1 MKKLFSKFENKT
13 EQTPKEATSFVG
25 KIFNVGRFSVTVEDI
40 IAEGGFALV
49 FLVKGT
55 NNVRYALKR
64 MFVNNEPDLS
74 VCKREIH
81 IASSLRGHKN
91 IIGLVDSSI
100 THVGGGVYEVLM
112 LMHYYRG
119 RVLQLMNEKLQM
131 GFAEHEVLRI
141 FCDVCEAVSRLHHCK
156 TPIVHRDLKVE
167 NILISDSGHYVLC
180 DFGSAT
186 AKFLNPQSQ
195 GVNVVEEEI
204 SKYTTLS
211 YRAPEM
217 VDLYCGKPITTKA
230 DIWALGCLLYKL
242 CFFTLPFGES
252 ALAVQSGNF
261 TIPDNS
267 WYSKK
272 LHCLIRYMLEPDPDK
287 RPDIYQVSFVACKLL
302 GKDCPV
308 QNLHLSSLPDLNN
321 LTVPQMESE
330 AKKATAKPQRTI
342 TAPVV
347 EKTSVAPRQR
357 PKGSQAPPTVSSLPL
372 LPQNNLSSSRSSLQ
386 MYTIPTQN
394 ILHPVYQTS
403 LSQPLMIFSSSSQQF
418 VNSLQVTSQSPLQ
431 DVVASYLPTSYVI
444 STECVPLNIPR
455 TLPSPATAGQTVLLA
470 PSVCSTSA
478 PNSAAVT
485 PNQPQTEHSRKSK
498 TTSLETLF
506 PTTNYSHPFNQE
518 VPKPPICDSSGFK
531 VPPIPA
537 PRSIFHKAVIA
548 EAESK
553 VNSDFSSQSLICV
566 SPSPTPSQRSFHR
579 RNVSDTSAFDKNF
592 AHETSRFLAP
602 FETSKNRNGTT
613 HKTQGI
619 TASVSQQPA
628 QHHWNPFDDAVSFSQ
643 MTEDHIFGQEFD
655 KIRRGSQSSIS
666 NVKSRESLVMSA
678 TELSQPDPFGAAP
691 FSLSGS
697 RQSTVKGQ
705 VQLPTEGAR
714 TCTTSRGAPPDM
726 ANYMPLYS
734 EEVDV
739 EILRQRHPS
748 DNSSTSHDGSQS
760 IHSGRSGKELLG
772 SSPFTRAPAEDRS
785 KYEKLLNFEEEE
797 DVQKNVPSQDRK
809 NIQEDN
815 DSIGSASDLRAQ
827 VDSSG
832 DEDEGSSEISLDE
845 DTKKEKIHLK
855 IPGDKLVT
863 GDSIPKEKTNKEGD
877 IEYVSNQD
885 VFIGHTDG
893 DKPLLEEEEFSDNEQ
908 KQVITCKVD
917 SKVELT
923 AKPSGKILTPPSSP
937 TQGKKRSKDVFR
949 KITTGISP
957 EAPLINSELPGRID
971 VFALAPFRKRSVKAK
986 TESQKIQM
994 KQLKDSL
1001 ITNIKEPVKSPTLES
1016 SKINEIKTKPQ
1027 SPENEN
1033 ISNYKPSVSFTGDIG
1048 GSPST
1053 VISVSAKNCNLLGC
1067 TPFSTPKVM
1076 TPEVTSVHGGHSVK
1090 QEQQQQTSFA
1100 KQPLNQPGFAT
1111 SESFTSLTCDSSCAG
1126 PVKITSDQVSS
1137 LIPKSSF
1144 RDQQKETMY
1153 SPLVKKSGGNI
1164 TTQSFS
1170 KSKVT
1175 LPSFSNTASLSRNE
1189 KVSCKSCSSS
1199 QSSDTGEEEGLT
1211 PRKPKKENKY
1221 HSFQEKDV
1229 LAEKESFSG
1238 IPTRHFHTPGKT
1250 SKKTKQYKKKE
1261 TTDSNAFA
1269 NMSFEDI
1276 GSDEDKKVSTINPS
1290 FMGDSDVGM
1299 NVLQSSGSRSL
1310 KISKSNK

>member
-1 MKKLFSKFENKT
+1 MKKLFSKFENKI

-81 IASSLRGHKN
+81 IASSLRSHKN

-119 RVLQLMNEKLQM
+119 RVLQLMNEKLHT
-131 GFAEHEVLRI
+131 GFTEHEVLRI
-141 FCDVCEAVSRLHHCK
+141 FSDVCEAVSRLHHCK

-242 CFFTLPFGES
+242 CFFILPFGES
-252 ALAVQSGNF
+252 ALAIQSGNF

-267 WYSKK
+267 YYSKK

-287 RPDIYQVSFVACKLL
+287 RPDIYQVSFIAFKLL

-308 QNLHLSSLPDLNN
+308 QNLHLTSLPDLNH
-321 LTVPQMESE
+321 LPVPQMENE
-330 AKKATAKPQRTI
+330 AKKATAKPQRTV

-357 PKGSQAPPTVSSLPL
+357 PKGSQAPPTVGSLPL
-372 LPQNNLSSSRSSLQ
+372 LPQGNLSSSRSSLPNVTPFTPNQ
-386 MYTIPTQN
+386 LSEVILLQDTLPSQN
-394 ILHPVYQTS
+394 ILHPVCQTS
-403 LSQPLMIFSSSSQQF
+403 LSQPLVVFNSLSQQF
-418 VNSLQVTSQSPLQ
+418 VNNAQVTSQPPLQ

-444 STECVPLNIPR
+444 PTECMPLNIPR
-455 TLPSPATAGQTVLLA
+455 TLTSPATAGQTVLLA

-478 PNSAAVT
+478 PSSAAVT
-485 PNQPQTEHSRKSK
+485 PNQPQTEHSGRSK
-498 TTSLETLF
+498 TSSLEALF
-506 PTTNYSHPFNQE
+506 PTKNYSHPFNQK
-518 VPKPPICDSSGFK
+518 VPKPSACDSIDFK

-537 PRSIFHKAVIA
+537 PRSISHKAVVV
-548 EAESK
+548 EAEPK

-592 AHETSRFLAP
+592 AHETSQFLAP
-602 FETSKNRNGTT
+602 FETSKGRNGTT
-613 HKTQGI
+613 HRTQGI
-619 TASVSQQPA
+619 TASISQQPA
-628 QHHWNPFDDAVSFSQ
+628 PHHWNPFDDAVSFSQ

-678 TELSQPDPFGAAP
+678 TELTQPDPFGAAP

-697 RQSTVKGQ
+697 HRSTVKGQ
-705 VQLPTEGAR
+705 VQLPTEGTR

-785 KYEKLLNFEEEE
+785 KYEKLLNFVEEE
-797 DVQKNVPSQDRK
+797 DVQKKVPSQDKK

-832 DEDEGSSEISLDE
+832 DEDEGSSEMSLDG
-845 DTKKEKIHLK
+845 DVKKEKICLK

-863 GDSIPKEKTNKEGD
+863 GDSIPKEKQT
-877 IEYVSNQD
+877 
-885 VFIGHTDG
+885 
-893 DKPLLEEEEFSDNEQ
+893 
-908 KQVITCKVD
+908 
-917 SKVELT
+917 
-923 AKPSGKILTPPSSP
+923 
-937 TQGKKRSKDVFR
+937 R
-949 KITTGISP
+949 
-957 EAPLINSELPGRID
+957 
-971 VFALAPFRKRSVKAK
+971 KAK
-986 TESQKIQM
+986 LSMYLIKMSSLVIQM
-994 KQLKDSL
+994 
-1001 ITNIKEPVKSPTLES
+1001 E
-1016 SKINEIKTKPQ
+1016 
-1027 SPENEN
+1027 
-1033 ISNYKPSVSFTGDIG
+1033 
-1048 GSPST
+1048 
-1053 VISVSAKNCNLLGC
+1053 
-1067 TPFSTPKVM
+1067 
-1076 TPEVTSVHGGHSVK
+1076 
-1090 QEQQQQTSFA
+1090 
-1100 KQPLNQPGFAT
+1100 
-1111 SESFTSLTCDSSCAG
+1111 TSLS
-1126 PVKITSDQVSS
+1126 
-1137 LIPKSSF
+1137 
-1144 RDQQKETMY
+1144 
-1153 SPLVKKSGGNI
+1153 
-1164 TTQSFS
+1164 
-1170 KSKVT
+1170 
-1175 LPSFSNTASLSRNE
+1175 
-1189 KVSCKSCSSS
+1189 
-1199 QSSDTGEEEGLT
+1199 
-1211 PRKPKKENKY
+1211 
-1221 HSFQEKDV
+1221 
-1229 LAEKESFSG
+1229 
-1238 IPTRHFHTPGKT
+1238 
-1250 SKKTKQYKKKE
+1250 
-1261 TTDSNAFA
+1261 
-1269 NMSFEDI
+1269 
-1276 GSDEDKKVSTINPS
+1276 
-1290 FMGDSDVGM
+1290 
-1299 NVLQSSGSRSL
+1299 
-1310 KISKSNK
+1310 